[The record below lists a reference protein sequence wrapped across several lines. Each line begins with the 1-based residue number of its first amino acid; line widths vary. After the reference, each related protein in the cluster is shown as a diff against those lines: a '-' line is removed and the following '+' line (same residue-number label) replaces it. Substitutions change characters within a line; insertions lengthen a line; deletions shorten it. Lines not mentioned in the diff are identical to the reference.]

1 MKVLI
6 LSSVFFRL
14 PDDFEGTLGEA
25 LRALAEYHEKIIRSG
40 ASPDGLSVCEF
51 QELPLREAV
60 ARTFDKF
67 LESIDSGKRLCGLLQ
82 LKEWSHDN
90 NAG

>member
-14 PDDFEGTLGEA
+14 PDDFKGSLGDA
-25 LRALAEYHEKIIRSG
+25 LRALAEYHDEVVKSG
-40 ASPDGLSVCEF
+40 ASPDGLSVCKF

-67 LESIDSGKRLCGLLQ
+67 LEAVETGKRLCGLLQ

-90 NAG
+90 DAA